1 MATLTNT
8 KSQKLRKNFASN
20 AFESLYSRK
29 VAETKSEHSSI
40 GITKKNVK
48 LTLILPIS
56 KTKLKLNFNRHR
68 LVFGEAKTLQRKV
81 TVRFSPFTAALNVP
95 VRKNEVYSKV

>member
-1 MATLTNT
+1 MHL
-8 KSQKLRKNFASN
+8 KVCILVRSQRQKASIR
-20 AFESLYSRK
+20 AL
-29 VAETKSEHSSI
+29 ALQ
-40 GITKKNVK
+40 KKNVK

-56 KTKLKLNFNRHR
+56 KTKLKLNFNQHR

-81 TVRFSPFTAALNVP
+81 TVKFSPFTAALNVP

>member
-8 KSQKLRKNFASN
+8 KSQKLRKNVASN

-40 GITKKNVK
+40 GIAKKKCKINSD
-48 LTLILPIS
+48 LA
-56 KTKLKLNFNRHR
+56 N
-68 LVFGEAKTLQRKV
+68 Q
-81 TVRFSPFTAALNVP
+81 
-95 VRKNEVYSKV
+95 

>member
-1 MATLTNT
+1 MHL
-8 KSQKLRKNFASN
+8 KVCILVRSQRQKASIR
-20 AFESLYSRK
+20 AL
-29 VAETKSEHSSI
+29 ALQ
-40 GITKKNVK
+40 KKKVK

-81 TVRFSPFTAALNVP
+81 TVKFSPFTIALNVP

>member
-1 MATLTNT
+1 MHL
-8 KSQKLRKNFASN
+8 KVCILVRSQRQKASIR
-20 AFESLYSRK
+20 AL
-29 VAETKSEHSSI
+29 ALQ
-40 GITKKNVK
+40 KKNVK

-56 KTKLKLNFNRHR
+56 KTKLKLNFNQHR

-81 TVRFSPFTAALNVP
+81 TVKFSPFTATLNVP

>member
-1 MATLTNT
+1 MHL
-8 KSQKLRKNFASN
+8 KVCILVRSQRQKASIR
-20 AFESLYSRK
+20 AL
-29 VAETKSEHSSI
+29 ALQ
-40 GITKKNVK
+40 KKNVK

-56 KTKLKLNFNRHR
+56 KTKLKLNFNQHR

-81 TVRFSPFTAALNVP
+81 TVKFSPFTVALNVP